1 MPTIIAL
8 AKDEMAE
15 PLTPVVEAIASAR
28 YMINAEGNKT
38 DIILPLPVWEKLL
51 AWLEDQDDRTFVREM
66 LPRLKMG
73 PEKAGA
79 LSWDQIADQW
89 DE

>member
-1 MPTIIAL
+1 MPMPISL
-8 AKDEMAE
+8 AKHETTE
-15 PLTPVVEAIASAR
+15 LLTPVVEAIASAR

-51 AWLEDQDDRTFVREM
+51 AWLEDQDDRALVREM
-66 LPRLKMG
+66 LPHLNMG

-79 LSWDQIADQW
+79 LSWDQVADQW